1 MLGKR
6 EKQILKL
13 LFEQKPAYL
22 TSQTLAHKL
31 EVSNKTARKYLE
43 LLETSLKATTFA
55 TIEAKRGSGY
65 RLQIMDEANF
75 AKFYLQEVK
84 QKDITEIKEASDR
97 QDYILNRLLFEQEA
111 SYVDDLASELFV
123 SRSTLSKELAE
134 IKELLKP
141 YQIRIESK
149 CHRGIY
155 LVGNEKNIRRFI
167 IEYFF
172 KDRLRDNLFAFSE
185 YSNLLE
191 GVMVDEIVLSV
202 LEECRKAKL
211 KLSDLVIYN
220 LVLHLGLAIKRIQ
233 NRFAMD
239 LQTPLELG
247 PSSLEYQTAVKIL
260 ARLEAKMHLKFA
272 EKEAEFVALH
282 LKSEQGTAQ
291 ILQQTKLTK
300 NEIKLQLVQVLQ
312 ILDQELELELAQDQ
326 ILLDG
331 LMLHFIPLLA
341 RLQQCESLENPLL
354 SEIKAKHPEI
364 LTLTIK
370 YFSQMP
376 LFEQYHM
383 TEDEWAYLALHVIAA
398 LERHYNAQKVRVLVI
413 CATGQ
418 GSAQMIKNRLEH
430 EFGAKLNI
438 QDVISYYEFSKYD
451 LSGIDLVISAL
462 NLGNMVFNVPV
473 VQVSVFLSEE
483 DIHQINYF
491 LGKKKSRFFQVEKPV
506 LPEEIDISAIRSG
519 FSEELF
525 YFSNIVQTKEQVL
538 AELTARIAQVEQCD
552 RTTELL
558 KQLKLRESYSS
569 VVFSQY
575 MAVPHPVEAVTDAGH
590 VAVAVV
596 PQGIMWDEEH
606 RDIQLVFLLSPD
618 KLGDFA
624 VDKVSQQLVKVMEDD
639 ELRQTLVASSDFTSF
654 MQSLLA

>member
-22 TSQTLAHKL
+22 TGQTLAHKL

-43 LLETSLKATTFA
+43 LLETSLQATTFA
-55 TIEAKRGSGY
+55 TIEAKRGNGY

-134 IKELLKP
+134 IKDLLKP

-172 KDRLRDNLFAFSE
+172 KDRLQDNLFAFSE

-202 LEECRKAKL
+202 LEECRKAQL

-233 NRFAMD
+233 NGFAMD
-239 LQTPLELG
+239 LQTPLDLE
-247 PSSLEYQTAVKIL
+247 PSSLEYQTAVNIL
-260 ARLEAKMHLKFA
+260 ERLEAKMYLKFA
-272 EKEAEFVALH
+272 DKEAEFVALH

-438 QDVISYYEFSKYD
+438 QEVISYYEFSKYD

-639 ELRQTLVASSDFTSF
+639 ELRQTLVASPDFTSF
-654 MQSLLA
+654 IQSLLA

>member
-31 EVSNKTARKYLE
+31 KVSNKTARKYLE
-43 LLETSLKATTFA
+43 LLDTSLKTTTFA

-65 RLQIMDEANF
+65 RLQIIDEANF

-84 QKDITEIKEASDR
+84 QKDITAIKEASDR

-123 SRSTLSKELAE
+123 SRSTLSKDLAE
-134 IKELLKP
+134 IKKSLEP
-141 YQIRIESK
+141 YQIKLESK

-172 KDRLRDNLFAFSE
+172 KDRLQGNLFAFSE

-211 KLSDLVIYN
+211 KLSDLAIYN

-233 NRFAMD
+233 NGFVMD

-247 PSSLEYQTAVKIL
+247 PSLLEYQTAVKIL
-260 ARLEAKMHLKFA
+260 ERLEAKMHLKFA
-272 EKEAEFVALH
+272 DKEAEFVALH

-300 NEIKLQLVQVLQ
+300 NEIEIQLIQVLQ
-312 ILDQELELELAQDQ
+312 VLDQELELELAQDQ

-354 SEIKAKHPEI
+354 VEIKPKHPEI
-364 LTLTIK
+364 LALTIK

-398 LERHYNAQKVRVLVI
+398 LERHYNAQKARVLVI

-438 QDVISYYEFSKYD
+438 QSVISYYEFAKYD
-451 LSGIDLVISAL
+451 LRNIDLVISAL
-462 NLGNMVFNVPV
+462 NLGNMVFNIPV

-483 DIHQINYF
+483 DIRHINYF
-491 LGKKKSRFFQVEKPV
+491 LEKQKLRFFQVEKPV
-506 LPEEIDISAIRSG
+506 LPEETDISAVRSG

-525 YFSNIVQTKEQVL
+525 YFSPTVQTKEQVL
-538 AELTARIAQVEQCD
+538 AELTAQIARVEQRD
-552 RTTELL
+552 LTTELL

-596 PQGIMWDEEH
+596 PQGVIWDENH

-618 KLGDFA
+618 KLGNFA

-639 ELRQTLVASSDFTSF
+639 TLRRTLVASPDFTSF
-654 MQSLLA
+654 IQSLLA

>member
-1 MLGKR
+1 M
-6 EKQILKL
+6 Q
-13 LFEQKPAYL
+13 
-22 TSQTLAHKL
+22 
-31 EVSNKTARKYLE
+31 
-43 LLETSLKATTFA
+43 ATTFA
-55 TIEAKRGSGY
+55 TIEAKRGNGY

-134 IKELLKP
+134 IKDLLKP

-172 KDRLRDNLFAFSE
+172 KDRLQDNLFAFSE

-202 LEECRKAKL
+202 LEECRKAQL

-233 NRFAMD
+233 NGFAMD
-239 LQTPLELG
+239 LQTPLDLE
-247 PSSLEYQTAVKIL
+247 PSSLEYQTAVNIL
-260 ARLEAKMHLKFA
+260 ERLEAKMYLKFA
-272 EKEAEFVALH
+272 DKEAEFVALH

-639 ELRQTLVASSDFTSF
+639 ELRQTLVASPDFTSF
-654 MQSLLA
+654 IQSLLA

>member
-31 EVSNKTARKYLE
+31 KVSNKTARKYLE
-43 LLETSLKATTFA
+43 LLDTSLKTTTFA

-65 RLQIMDEANF
+65 RLQIIDEANF

-84 QKDITEIKEASDR
+84 QKDITAIKEASDR

-123 SRSTLSKELAE
+123 SRSTLSKDLAE
-134 IKELLKP
+134 IKKSLEP
-141 YQIRIESK
+141 YQIKLESK

-172 KDRLRDNLFAFSE
+172 KDRLQGNLFAFSE

-211 KLSDLVIYN
+211 KLSDLAIYN

-233 NRFAMD
+233 NGFVMD

-247 PSSLEYQTAVKIL
+247 PSLLEYQTAVKIL
-260 ARLEAKMHLKFA
+260 ERLEAKMHLKFA
-272 EKEAEFVALH
+272 DKEAEFVALH

-300 NEIKLQLVQVLQ
+300 NEIEIQLIQVLQ
-312 ILDQELELELAQDQ
+312 VLDQELELELAQDQ

-354 SEIKAKHPEI
+354 VEIKAKHPEI
-364 LTLTIK
+364 LALTIK

-398 LERHYNAQKVRVLVI
+398 LERHYNAQKARVLVI

-438 QDVISYYEFSKYD
+438 QSVISYYEFAKYD
-451 LSGIDLVISAL
+451 LRNIDLVISAL
-462 NLGNMVFNVPV
+462 NLGNMVFNIPV

-483 DIHQINYF
+483 DIRHINYF
-491 LGKKKSRFFQVEKPV
+491 LEKQKLRFFQVEKPV
-506 LPEEIDISAIRSG
+506 LPEETDISAVRSG

-525 YFSNIVQTKEQVL
+525 YFSPTVQTKEQVL
-538 AELTARIAQVEQCD
+538 AELTAQIARVEQRD
-552 RTTELL
+552 LTTELL

-596 PQGIMWDEEH
+596 PQGVIWDENH

-618 KLGDFA
+618 KLGNFA

-639 ELRQTLVASSDFTSF
+639 TLRRTLVASPDFTSF
-654 MQSLLA
+654 IQSLLA

>member
-22 TSQTLAHKL
+22 TGQTLAHKL

-43 LLETSLKATTFA
+43 LLETSLQATTFA
-55 TIEAKRGSGY
+55 TIEAKRGNGY

-134 IKELLKP
+134 IKDLLKP

-172 KDRLRDNLFAFSE
+172 KDRLQDNLFAFSE

-202 LEECRKAKL
+202 LEECRKAQL

-233 NRFAMD
+233 NGFAMD
-239 LQTPLELG
+239 LQTPLDLE
-247 PSSLEYQTAVKIL
+247 PSSLEYQTAVNIL
-260 ARLEAKMHLKFA
+260 ERLEAKMYLKFA
-272 EKEAEFVALH
+272 DKEAEFVALH

-639 ELRQTLVASSDFTSF
+639 ELRQTLVASPDFTSF
-654 MQSLLA
+654 IQSLLA

>member
-22 TSQTLAHKL
+22 TSQTLAYKL
-31 EVSNKTARKYLE
+31 EVSNKTVRKYLE
-43 LLETSLKATTFA
+43 LLETSLQTTTFA

-134 IKELLKP
+134 IKKLLKP
-141 YQIRIESK
+141 YQIKLESK

-172 KDRLRDNLFAFSE
+172 KDRLQDNLFAFSE

-211 KLSDLVIYN
+211 KLSDLVVYN

-233 NRFAMD
+233 NGFAMD
-239 LQTPLELG
+239 LRTPLELG

-260 ARLEAKMHLKFA
+260 DRLEAKMHLKFA
-272 EKEAEFVALH
+272 DKEAEFVALH

-291 ILQQTKLTK
+291 ILQQTRLTK
-300 NEIKLQLVQVLQ
+300 NEIEIQLVQVLQ
-312 ILDQELELELAQDQ
+312 VLDQELELELAQDQ

-354 SEIKAKHPEI
+354 AEIKAKHPQI
-364 LTLTIK
+364 LAITIK

-398 LERHYNAQKVRVLVI
+398 LERHYNAQKARVLVI

-438 QDVISYYEFSKYD
+438 QAVISYYEFSKYD

-462 NLGNMVFNVPV
+462 NLGNMVFNIPV

-491 LGKKKSRFFQVEKPV
+491 LGKKKSCFFQVEKPA
-506 LPEEIDISAIRSG
+506 LPEETDVSAIRSG

-538 AELTARIAQVEQCD
+538 AELTARIAQVEQRD
-552 RTTELL
+552 LTTELL

-575 MAVPHPVEAVTDAGH
+575 MAVPHPVEAVTDAGY

-596 PQGIMWDEEH
+596 PKGIMWDEEH

-618 KLGDFA
+618 KLGNFA

-639 ELRQTLVASSDFTSF
+639 ALRQTLVASPDFTSF
-654 MQSLLA
+654 IQSLLA

>member
-43 LLETSLKATTFA
+43 LLETSLQATTFA
-55 TIEAKRGSGY
+55 TIEAKRGNGY

-97 QDYILNRLLFEQEA
+97 QDHILNRLLFEQEA

-172 KDRLRDNLFAFSE
+172 KDRLQDNLFAFSE

-202 LEECRKAKL
+202 LEECRKAQL

-233 NRFAMD
+233 NGFAMD
-239 LQTPLELG
+239 LQTPLDLE

-260 ARLEAKMHLKFA
+260 ERLEAKMHLKFA
-272 EKEAEFVALH
+272 DKEAEFVALH

-354 SEIKAKHPEI
+354 AEIKAKHPEI

-438 QDVISYYEFSKYD
+438 QAVISYYEFAKYD

-491 LGKKKSRFFQVEKPV
+491 LGKKKSCFFQMEK
-506 LPEEIDISAIRSG
+506 LPEETDISEVRSG

-525 YFSNIVQTKEQVL
+525 YFSNTVQTKEQVL
-538 AELTARIAQVEQCD
+538 AELTARIAQVEQRD
-552 RTTELL
+552 LTTELL

-575 MAVPHPVEAVTDAGH
+575 MAVPHPVEAITDAGH

-618 KLGDFA
+618 KLGNFA
-624 VDKVSQQLVKVMEDD
+624 VDKVSQQLVKIMEDD
-639 ELRQTLVASSDFTSF
+639 ELRQTLVASPDFTSF
-654 MQSLLA
+654 IQSLLA

>member
-1 MLGKR
+1 MLGTR
-6 EKQILKL
+6 ENQILKL
-13 LFEQKPAYL
+13 LFEQKPAYV

-31 EVSNKTARKYLE
+31 KVSNKTARKYLE
-43 LLETSLKATTFA
+43 LLETSLKAATFA

-75 AKFYLQEVK
+75 AKFYLQEIK
-84 QKDITEIKEASDR
+84 QKDITAIKEASDR

-134 IKELLKP
+134 IKKLLEP
-141 YQIRIESK
+141 YQIKLESK

-172 KDRLRDNLFAFSE
+172 KDRLQDNLFAFSE

-220 LVLHLGLAIKRIQ
+220 LVLHLGLATKRIQ
-233 NRFAMD
+233 NGFTMD
-239 LQTPLELG
+239 LKTPLELG

-260 ARLEAKMHLKFA
+260 DRLEAKMHLKFA
-272 EKEAEFVALH
+272 DKEAEFVALH

-300 NEIKLQLVQVLQ
+300 NEIEIQLVQVLQ
-312 ILDQELELELAQDQ
+312 VLDQELEIELAQDQ

-331 LMLHFIPLLA
+331 LMLHFIPLLV

-354 SEIKAKHPEI
+354 AEIKAKHPQI
-364 LTLTIK
+364 LALTIK

-398 LERHYNAQKVRVLVI
+398 LERHYNAQKARVLVI

-438 QDVISYYEFSKYD
+438 QAVISYYEFAKYD
-451 LSGIDLVISAL
+451 LRNIDLVISAL

-483 DIHQINYF
+483 DIRHINYF
-491 LGKKKSRFFQVEKPV
+491 LGKQKLRFFQAEKLA
-506 LPEEIDISAIRSG
+506 LPEETDISAVRSG
-519 FSEELF
+519 FSEKLF
-525 YFSNIVQTKEQVL
+525 YFSHTVQTKEQVL
-538 AELTARIAQVEQCD
+538 AELTARIAQVEQ
-552 RTTELL
+552 RELTTELL

-575 MAVPHPVEAVTDAGH
+575 MAVPHPVEAVTDAGY

-596 PQGIMWDEEH
+596 PKGIMWDEEH

-618 KLGDFA
+618 KLGNFA

-639 ELRQTLVASSDFTSF
+639 TLRQTLVASPDFTSF
-654 MQSLLA
+654 IQSLLA

>member
-43 LLETSLKATTFA
+43 LLETSLKTTTFA
-55 TIEAKRGSGY
+55 TIEAKRGNGY

-84 QKDITEIKEASDR
+84 PKDITEIKEASDR

-141 YQIRIESK
+141 YQIRLESK

-172 KDRLRDNLFAFSE
+172 KDRLQDNLFAFSE

-202 LEECRKAKL
+202 LEECRKAQL

-233 NRFAMD
+233 NGFAMD
-239 LQTPLELG
+239 LQTPLDLE

-260 ARLEAKMHLKFA
+260 ERLEAKMHLKFA
-272 EKEAEFVALH
+272 DKEAEFVALH

-354 SEIKAKHPEI
+354 SEIKVKYPEI

-538 AELTARIAQVEQCD
+538 AELTARIAQVEQRD
-552 RTTELL
+552 LTTELL

>member
-43 LLETSLKATTFA
+43 LLETSLQATTFA
-55 TIEAKRGSGY
+55 TIEAKRGNGY

-172 KDRLRDNLFAFSE
+172 KDRLQDNLFAFSE

-202 LEECRKAKL
+202 LEECRKAQL

-233 NRFAMD
+233 NGFAMD
-239 LQTPLELG
+239 LQTPLDLE

-260 ARLEAKMHLKFA
+260 ERLEAKMHLKFA
-272 EKEAEFVALH
+272 DKEAEFVALH

-491 LGKKKSRFFQVEKPV
+491 LGKQKSRFFQVEKPV

-538 AELTARIAQVEQCD
+538 AELTARIAQVEQRD
-552 RTTELL
+552 LTTELL

-575 MAVPHPVEAVTDAGH
+575 MAVPHPVEAVTDVGY